1 MELKPGVS
9 FVTRDVI
16 TGKELSFN
24 MSDFVFVRWADKGY
38 KKAH

>member
-1 MELKPGVS
+1 MELKLGVS
-9 FVTRDVI
+9 FVIKDVI
-16 TGKELSFN
+16 TGKKLSFG